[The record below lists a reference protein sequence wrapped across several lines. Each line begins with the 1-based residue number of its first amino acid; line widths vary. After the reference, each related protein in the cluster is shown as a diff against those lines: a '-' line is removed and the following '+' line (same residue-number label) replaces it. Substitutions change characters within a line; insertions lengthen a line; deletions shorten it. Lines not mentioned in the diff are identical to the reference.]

1 MALKD
6 EEIIERLMEEDL
18 SFRQMKLQHLE
29 YEKQLEDYKKK
40 SYLTPAEQDEVHRL
54 KKMKLALKDKM
65 YREIVE
71 YRKREEG
78 A

>member
-1 MALKD
+1 MVLKD
-6 EEIIERLMEEDL
+6 EEIIERLMEEDS

-29 YEKQLEDYKKK
+29 YEKQLEDYQKKA
-40 SYLTPAEQDEVHRL
+40 YLTPAEQDEVHRL

-71 YRKREEG
+71 FRKREEG

>member
-6 EEIIERLMEEDL
+6 EEIMERLMEEDS

-29 YEKQLEDYKKK
+29 YEKQLEDYLRK
-40 SYLTPAEQDEVHRL
+40 SYLTPAEQDEVHRI

-65 YREIVE
+65 YREIVA
-71 YRKREEG
+71 YRKREEN

>member
-6 EEIIERLMEEDL
+6 EEIMERLMEEDS

-29 YEKQLEDYKKK
+29 YEKQLEA
-40 SYLTPAEQDEVHRL
+40 YLTPAEQDEVHRI

-65 YREIVE
+65 YREIVA
-71 YRKREEG
+71 YRKREEN

>member
-1 MALKD
+1 MTLKD
-6 EEIIERLMEEDL
+6 EEIIDRLMKEDTV
-18 SFRQMKLQHLE
+18 FRQMKLQHLE
-29 YEKQLEDYKKK
+29 YEKQLEDYQKKT
-40 SYLTPAEQDEVHRL
+40 YLTPAEQQEVHRL

-65 YREIVE
+65 YREIMD

>member
-6 EEIIERLMEEDL
+6 EEIIDRLMKENT

-29 YEKQLEDYKKK
+29 YEKQLEDYQKK
-40 SYLTPAEQDEVHRL
+40 SYLTPAEQQEVHRL

-65 YREIVE
+65 YREIAE
-71 YRKREEG
+71 YRKREES

>member
-6 EEIIERLMEEDL
+6 EEIIERLMAEDS

-29 YEKQLEDYKKK
+29 YEKQLEDYLKK
-40 SYLTPAEQDEVHRL
+40 SYLTPAEQQEVHRL

>member
-1 MALKD
+1 MTLKD
-6 EEIIERLMEEDL
+6 EEIIERLMKEDT

-29 YEKQLEDYKKK
+29 YEKQLEDYQKK
-40 SYLTPAEQDEVHRL
+40 SYLTPAEQQEVHRL

-65 YREIVE
+65 YREIVA

>member
-6 EEIIERLMEEDL
+6 EEIMERLMEEDS

-29 YEKQLEDYKKK
+29 YEKQLEDYLKKP
-40 SYLTPAEQDEVHRL
+40 YLTPAEQDEVHRI

-65 YREIVE
+65 YREIVA
-71 YRKREEG
+71 YRKREEN

>member
-6 EEIIERLMEEDL
+6 EEIIEHLMKENS

-29 YEKQLEDYKKK
+29 YEKQLEDYQKK

-65 YREIVE
+65 YKEIAE

>member
-1 MALKD
+1 MTLKD
-6 EEIIERLMEEDL
+6 EEIIERLMKEDT

-29 YEKQLEDYKKK
+29 YEKQLEDYQKK
-40 SYLTPAEQDEVHRL
+40 SYLTPAEQQEVHRL

-65 YREIVE
+65 YREIVA
-71 YRKREEG
+71 YRKRGEG

>member
-29 YEKQLEDYKKK
+29 YEKQLEDYQKKA
-40 SYLTPAEQDEVHRL
+40 YLTPAEQDEVHRL

-65 YREIVE
+65 YREIAE

>member
-6 EEIIERLMEEDL
+6 EEIIERLMKEDT

-29 YEKQLEDYKKK
+29 YEKQLEDYQKK
-40 SYLTPAEQDEVHRL
+40 SYLTPAEQQEVHRL

-65 YREIVE
+65 YKEIMD
-71 YRKREEG
+71 YRKREEN

>member
-1 MALKD
+1 MTLKD
-6 EEIIERLMEEDL
+6 EEIIKRLMEEDT

-29 YEKQLEDYKKK
+29 YEKQLEDYQKKT
-40 SYLTPAEQDEVHRL
+40 YLTPAEQQEVHRL

-65 YREIVE
+65 YKEIAN

>member
-6 EEIIERLMEEDL
+6 EEIAERLMKEDT

-29 YEKQLEDYKKK
+29 YEKQLDDYQKK
-40 SYLTPAEQDEVHRL
+40 SYLTPAEQQEVRRL
-54 KKMKLALKDKM
+54 KKMKLSLKDKM
-65 YREIVE
+65 YREIVN

-78 A
+78 V

>member
-1 MALKD
+1 MTLKD
-6 EEIIERLMEEDL
+6 EEIIERLMKEDT
-18 SFRQMKLQHLE
+18 SFRQMKLQHLD
-29 YEKQLEDYKKK
+29 YEKQLEDYQKK
-40 SYLTPAEQDEVHRL
+40 SYLTPAEQQEVVRL

-65 YREIVE
+65 YREIVA

>member
-1 MALKD
+1 MTLKD
-6 EEIIERLMEEDL
+6 EEIIERLMKEDT

-29 YEKQLEDYKKK
+29 YEKQLEDYQKK
-40 SYLTPAEQDEVHRL
+40 SYLTPAEQQEVRRL

-65 YREIVE
+65 YREIVA